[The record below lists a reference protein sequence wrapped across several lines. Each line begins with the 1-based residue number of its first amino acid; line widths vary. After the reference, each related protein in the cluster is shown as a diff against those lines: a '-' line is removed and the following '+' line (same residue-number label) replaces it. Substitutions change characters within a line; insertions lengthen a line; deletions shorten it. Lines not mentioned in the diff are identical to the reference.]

1 MQLENKV
8 AIITGAASG
17 MGKAMAKGYAKEGA
31 SVVIADLD
39 ADAATAVAE
48 SINSDGG
55 HAIAIKYDV
64 TDIQQ
69 SRDLVD
75 STLDKYGQLD
85 ILVNN
90 AGVVV
95 VSPIEDVTPEDWD
108 LIFDVNAKGLFFLS
122 QIACVPMRKQ
132 SSGKIINMAS
142 GAGRT
147 GGADAAA
154 YSASKATVMSITRC
168 FAMAMG
174 AYNVNV
180 NGIAPG
186 IVRTPFWDKLDD
198 EFVKIGDKSPGD
210 TWRELSKLVVLG
222 RPGVAED
229 VVPMAIFLAGSG
241 SDYITGQTYNVEGG
255 IVMS

>member
-39 ADAATAVAE
+39 ADAATEVAE
-48 SINSDGG
+48 SINNDGG
-55 HAIAIKYDV
+55 NAIAIKYDV

-75 STLDKYGQLD
+75 STVDKYGQLD

-90 AGVVV
+90 AGVIV

-186 IVRTPFWDKLDD
+186 LVRTPFWDKLDN

-210 TWRELSKLVVLG
+210 TWKELSKLVVLG

>member
-1 MQLENKV
+1 M
-8 AIITGAASG
+8 
-17 MGKAMAKGYAKEGA
+17 
-31 SVVIADLD
+31 
-39 ADAATAVAE
+39 AE
-48 SINSDGG
+48 SINSDGST
-55 HAIAIKYDV
+55 AIAIKYDV

-90 AGVVV
+90 AGVIA
-95 VSPIEDVTPEDWD
+95 VSPIEDATPEDWD

-147 GGADAAA
+147 GGADAAV

-174 AYNVNV
+174 EHNVNV
-180 NGIAPG
+180 NAIAPG

-198 EFVKIGDKSPGD
+198 EFVKIGDNNPGD

-241 SDYITGQTYNVEGG
+241 SDYITGQTYNVLGG
-255 IVMS
+255 IIMS

>member
-31 SVVIADLD
+31 SVVIADLN
-39 ADAATAVAE
+39 ADAATEVSE

-55 HAIAIKYDV
+55 NAIAIKYDV
-64 TDIQQ
+64 TDIEQ

-95 VSPIEDVTPEDWD
+95 VSPIEDATPEDWD

-147 GGADAAA
+147 GDAYAAA

-229 VVPMAIFLAGSG
+229 IVPMAIFLAGSG

>member
-1 MQLENKV
+1 MQLENKI

-48 SINSDGG
+48 SINNDEGN
-55 HAIAIKYDV
+55 AIAIKYDV

-90 AGVVV
+90 AGVIA
-95 VSPIEDVTPEDWD
+95 VSPIEDATPEDWD

-147 GGADAAA
+147 GDAYAA
-154 YSASKATVMSITRC
+154 VYSASKATVMSITRC

-174 AYNVNV
+174 EHNVNV
-180 NGIAPG
+180 NAIAPG

-198 EFVKIGDKSPGD
+198 EFVKIGDNNPGD

>member
-17 MGKAMAKGYAKEGA
+17 MGKAMAKGYSKEGA

-55 HAIAIKYDV
+55 HAIAIQYDV

-90 AGVVV
+90 AGVIV
-95 VSPIEDVTPEDWD
+95 VSPIEDATPEDWD

-186 IVRTPFWDKLDD
+186 LVRTPFWDKLDD

>member
-17 MGKAMAKGYAKEGA
+17 MGKAMAKGYAEEGA

-39 ADAATAVAE
+39 ADAAAEAAE

-55 HAIAIKYDV
+55 TAIAIKYDV

-90 AGVVV
+90 AGVIA
-95 VSPIEDVTPEDWD
+95 VSPIEDATPEDWD

-147 GGADAAA
+147 GGADAAV

-174 AYNVNV
+174 EHNVNV
-180 NGIAPG
+180 NAIAPG

-198 EFVKIGDKSPGD
+198 EFVKIGDNNPGD

-229 VVPMAIFLAGSG
+229 IVPMAIFLAGSG
-241 SDYITGQTYNVEGG
+241 SDYITGQTYNVLGG
-255 IVMS
+255 IIMS

>member
-31 SVVIADLD
+31 SVVIADLN
-39 ADAATAVAE
+39 ADAATEVSE

-55 HAIAIKYDV
+55 NAIAIKYDV
-64 TDIQQ
+64 TDIEQ

-90 AGVVV
+90 AGVIVI
-95 VSPIEDVTPEDWD
+95 SPIEDVTPEDWD

-147 GGADAAA
+147 GDAYAAA

-186 IVRTPFWDKLDD
+186 LVRTPFWDKLDD

-229 VVPMAIFLAGSG
+229 IVPMAIFLAGSG
-241 SDYITGQTYNVEGG
+241 SDYITGQTYNVLGG
-255 IVMS
+255 IIMS

>member
-8 AIITGAASG
+8 AVITGAASG

-39 ADAATAVAE
+39 ADAATEVAE

-55 HAIAIKYDV
+55 DAIAIQYDV

-75 STLDKYGQLD
+75 STVDKYGKLD

-95 VSPIEDVTPEDWD
+95 VSPIEDATPEDWD

-147 GGADAAA
+147 GDAYAAA

-186 IVRTPFWDKLDD
+186 LVRTPFWDKLDD

-210 TWRELSKLVVLG
+210 TWKELSKLVVLG

-241 SDYITGQTYNVEGG
+241 SDYITGQTFNVEGG

>member
-48 SINSDGG
+48 SINSDRG

-75 STLDKYGQLD
+75 STVDKYGQLD

-108 LIFDVNAKGLFFLS
+108 LIFDV
-122 QIACVPMRKQ
+122 
-132 SSGKIINMAS
+132 
-142 GAGRT
+142 
-147 GGADAAA
+147 
-154 YSASKATVMSITRC
+154 
-168 FAMAMG
+168 
-174 AYNVNV
+174 
-180 NGIAPG
+180 
-186 IVRTPFWDKLDD
+186 
-198 EFVKIGDKSPGD
+198 
-210 TWRELSKLVVLG
+210 
-222 RPGVAED
+222 
-229 VVPMAIFLAGSG
+229 
-241 SDYITGQTYNVEGG
+241 
-255 IVMS
+255 

>member
-31 SVVIADLD
+31 SVVIADLN
-39 ADAATAVAE
+39 ADAATEVSE

-55 HAIAIKYDV
+55 NAIAIKYDV

-90 AGVVV
+90 AGVIVI
-95 VSPIEDVTPEDWD
+95 SPIEDVTPEDWD
-108 LIFDVNAKGLFFLS
+108 LIFDVNTKGLFFLS

-147 GGADAAA
+147 GDAYAAA

-186 IVRTPFWDKLDD
+186 LVRTPFWDKLDD

-229 VVPMAIFLAGSG
+229 IVPMAIFLAGSG